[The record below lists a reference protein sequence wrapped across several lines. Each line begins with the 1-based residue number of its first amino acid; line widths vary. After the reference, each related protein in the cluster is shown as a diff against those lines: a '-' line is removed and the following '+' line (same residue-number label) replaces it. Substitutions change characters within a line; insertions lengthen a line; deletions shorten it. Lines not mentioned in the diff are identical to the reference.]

1 MAERQRKTK
10 KSGAV
15 KTRAPKKA
23 VEPLRVPD
31 QVVIEELLPRPRSK
45 STESRQA
52 DPIVSPQVVWY
63 RLLKLTSLM
72 GRPFFTRFAQQYE
85 LSANDWRVLTTLASI
100 PESASHE
107 LCEVTGMHP
116 MNVSRS
122 VATLR
127 KQGRVSERTDPN
139 NRRRKI
145 LSLTPKGWDIYNRG
159 VPQVRKLAQ
168 FLFSSMSPLEVEF
181 FGRLVDLLVNR
192 LEEVDLESAWFADED
207 ASGAGSSGA

>member
-1 MAERQRKTK
+1 MAERKTK
-10 KSGAV
+10 KAGAV

-31 QVVIEELLPRPRSK
+31 QVVIEELLPRPRAK
-45 STESRQA
+45 GAERQRP

-85 LSANDWRVLTTLASI
+85 LSANDWRVLTTLASL

-192 LEEVDLESAWFADED
+192 LEEVDLESAWFAEED
-207 ASGAGSSGA
+207 AGDGSSET

>member
-1 MAERQRKTK
+1 MAERKAKKTGATK
-10 KSGAV
+10 KA
-15 KTRAPKKA
+15 APKKD
-23 VEPLRVPD
+23 VEPLRRPD
-31 QVVIEELLPRPRSK
+31 QVVVNELLPRSRAK
-45 STESRQA
+45 SSEGHQA
-52 DPIVSPQVVWY
+52 DPIVSPQIVWY

-85 LSANDWRVLTTLASI
+85 MSANDWRVVTTLAAV
-100 PESASHE
+100 PEAASHE
-107 LCEVTGMHP
+107 LCQITGMHP

-192 LEEVDLESAWFADED
+192 LEEVDLESAWFAEED
-207 ASGAGSSGA
+207 TGDGPAEA

>member
-1 MAERQRKTK
+1 MTERQRKTK
-10 KSGAV
+10 KTGV
-15 KTRAPKKA
+15 TRKTAPKKV
-23 VEPLRVPD
+23 VEPLRVTD
-31 QVVIEELLPRPRSK
+31 QVVVEELLPRPRAK
-45 STESRQA
+45 GAESQQA

-107 LCEVTGMHP
+107 LCDVTGMHP

-192 LEEVDLESAWFADED
+192 LEEVDLESAWFSDED
-207 ASGAGSSGA
+207 AGGDSPSEA